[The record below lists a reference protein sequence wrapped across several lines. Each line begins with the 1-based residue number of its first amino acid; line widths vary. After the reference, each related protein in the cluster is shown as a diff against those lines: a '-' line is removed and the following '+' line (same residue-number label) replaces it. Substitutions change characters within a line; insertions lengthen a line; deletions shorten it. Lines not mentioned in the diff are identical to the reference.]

1 MVYFDKI
8 PTPESLDEA
17 LKLARTAAS
26 LDDRDAFAHLAVAR
40 VHLARREYQQALA
53 EAGIALDLN
62 PSSGQAHCAMGD
74 ALAYAGLL
82 QEAIVEFEESIR
94 LSPQDPWRWA
104 FLSYGAFAYILLGRH
119 DIAEK
124 LARAALCV
132 PNCQYWT
139 NAHLVAALGHLGRTD
154 EARNAV
160 SELLRRKPDFS
171 LRFAEDH
178 LFYLESREQLDHYL
192 EGLRKAGVPA

>member
-1 MVYFDKI
+1 MVYFDKT

-26 LDDRDAFAHLAVAR
+26 PDDKDAFAHLAAAR
-40 VHLARREYQQALA
+40 VHLARREYQEVLA
-53 EAGIALDLN
+53 ECRISLDLN
-62 PSSGQAHCAMGD
+62 PSSGQTHCAMGD

-82 QEAIVEFEESIR
+82 EEAIVEFEESIR

-104 FLSYGAFAYILLGRH
+104 FLSYGALAYILLGRH
-119 DIAEK
+119 DTAAK
-124 LARAALCV
+124 WARAALRV

-139 NAHLVAALGHLGRTD
+139 NAHLVVALGHLGRTD
-154 EARNAV
+154 EARSAV
-160 SELLRRKPDFS
+160 AELLRRKPNFS
-171 LRFAEDH
+171 CGYAEDR
-178 LFYLESREQLDHYL
+178 LFYVERRKHLPHYL